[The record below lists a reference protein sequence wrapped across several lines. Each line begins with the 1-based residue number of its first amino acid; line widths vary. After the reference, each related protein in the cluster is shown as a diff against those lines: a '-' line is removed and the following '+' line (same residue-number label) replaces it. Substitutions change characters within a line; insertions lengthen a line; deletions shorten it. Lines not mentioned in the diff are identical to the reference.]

1 MPRPLKQAVVSDLP
15 LTPTMVPSVQADSM
29 ARHGMPFRRM
39 HELRDQVRH
48 AADELSNFQAIFIDA
63 QKNPNCPPAA
73 LERYQNAVRSKSADL
88 DSLQKKLKPLEKN
101 FEKAQSCQKKRP
113 TQSLLEPKPKRR
125 KRDDQYADST
135 TSHPP
140 PLIQARDYYAH
151 GETQEVPSKISPAFQ
166 PLLLNTATL
175 DVALPPEGCCLTSD
189 ECQYH
194 HLERLRRQ
202 YARPF
207 ELFCEEMDSIS
218 DSCLTGVC
226 LALPD
231 MPWSIALSRLA
242 FLFKSMLDTH
252 DASSLPPDS
261 QFLSAGTT
269 IGCEQHVRYIRL
281 AEVMMIQDWRD
292 FMRWA
297 HHQSHVFNLCGR
309 RSCMKL
315 KHMCLEPID
324 CMASRQK
331 CRDDSRALDDNTHHH
346 DQPTS
351 KATSL
356 IPPTCNSPGCWP
368 PCLFRHDGYS
378 LSHSVAVEFAALHRV
393 SFGPLTSVA
402 RKELYTPINEHQL
415 SKLVHNEDVGLIF
428 PFKKSY
434 GRIFVDKWED
444 NSFIRVDTLLQI
456 PPMYTSEEV
465 RPILEKLPTSTG
477 ESFNVIL
484 DSLFWYARKRAMPF
498 PVKEIERR
506 TWGTTS
512 FDHRSPRYQ
521 CPFCHGFDNFLNPI
535 DSSVEKI
542 TDYDDL
548 AQALRHMLL
557 AHNRVP
563 LARKAKFLREEIRHC
578 ADIRDA
584 WKTILKEKF
593 DDSIASLEMGVI
605 PRAIADLCGHEKS
618 ADSMPTAVSNRS
630 MVDSIEGRVAISMD
644 VRVKKECVENQLI
657 AESKVEG

>member
-1 MPRPLKQAVVSDLP
+1 MPCPLKQAVISDTSP
-15 LTPTMVPSVQADSM
+15 APIMVPPAQADPT

-48 AADELSNFQAIFIDA
+48 VASELSNFQAIFTNA
-63 QKNPNCPPAA
+63 QNNPNCPPAA
-73 LERYQNAVRSKSADL
+73 LERYQNALRSKSADL
-88 DSLQKKLKPLEKN
+88 ESLQKKLKPLEKN
-101 FEKAQSCQKKRP
+101 FEKAQSQQKKRP
-113 TQSLLEPKPKRR
+113 DQSLLEPKPKRR
-125 KRDDQYADST
+125 KRNDDHPDST
-135 TSHPP
+135 TSHLPP
-140 PLIQARDYYAH
+140 PIQPRDYAH
-151 GETQEVPSKISPAFQ
+151 EETKEVPSKITPAVQ
-166 PLLLNTATL
+166 ALLLNTATL
-175 DVALPPEGCCLTSD
+175 DVALPPEGCCLTAD

-242 FLFKSMLDTH
+242 FLFKSMLDIH
-252 DASSLPPDS
+252 DVSSMPSDGK
-261 QFLSAGTT
+261 FLSAGTT

-292 FMRWA
+292 FMRMLASMSFSTRWI
-297 HHQSHVFNLCGR
+297 QSITFCCGR
-309 RSCMKL
+309 ICG
-315 KHMCLEPID
+315 
-324 CMASRQK
+324 
-331 CRDDSRALDDNTHHH
+331 
-346 DQPTS
+346 TS
-351 KATSL
+351 
-356 IPPTCNSPGCWP
+356 
-368 PCLFRHDGYS
+368 
-378 LSHSVAVEFAALHRV
+378 
-393 SFGPLTSVA
+393 
-402 RKELYTPINEHQL
+402 
-415 SKLVHNEDVGLIF
+415 SKLVYNEDVGLIF

-465 RPILEKLPTSTG
+465 RPILEKLTTWTG
-477 ESFNVIL
+477 ESFNTIL
-484 DSLFWYARKRAMPF
+484 DSLFWYTRKRTMPF
-498 PVKEIERR
+498 LAKEIERR
-506 TWGTTS
+506 TWPTS
-512 FDHRSPRYQ
+512 FDQRSPLYQ
-521 CPFCHGFDNFLNPI
+521 CPFCHGFDNFLDPV

-563 LARKAKFLREEIRHC
+563 LARKAKFLREEIRRC

-584 WKTILKEKF
+584 WKTIFKEKF

-605 PRAIADLCGHEKS
+605 SRAIADLCGHERS
-618 ADSMPTAVSNRS
+618 ADSMPTAP
-630 MVDSIEGRVAISMD
+630 
-644 VRVKKECVENQLI
+644 I

>member
-1 MPRPLKQAVVSDLP
+1 MASP
-15 LTPTMVPSVQADSM
+15 VQADTT

-39 HELRDQVRH
+39 LETRDQVRH
-48 AADELSNFQAIFIDA
+48 AENELSRLQAIFTDA
-63 QKNPNCPPAA
+63 QKNPNCPPVA
-73 LERYQNAVRSKSADL
+73 LERYQNALRAKSADL
-88 DSLQKKLKPLEKN
+88 ESLQKKLKPLEVN
-101 FEKAQSCQKKRP
+101 FEKAQNGKKKRP
-113 TQSLLEPKPKRR
+113 AQSLLEPKPKRR
-125 KRDDQYADST
+125 KRDDKYADST
-135 TSHPP
+135 TSHLPP
-140 PLIQARDYYAH
+140 PIQPRDYAL
-151 GETQEVPSKISPAFQ
+151 GETKEVPSKVSPPVQA
-166 PLLLNTATL
+166 LLLNTATL
-175 DVALPPEGCCLTSD
+175 DVALPPEGCCLTAD
-189 ECQYH
+189 ECQYY

-207 ELFCEEMDSIS
+207 ELFCEDMDSIS

-226 LALPD
+226 LALPG

-242 FLFKSMLDTH
+242 FLIKSMLDGQKT
-252 DASSLPPDS
+252 SSLPS
-261 QFLSAGTT
+261 EANFLSAGTT
-269 IGCEQHVRYIRL
+269 IGCEQHLRYIRL

-309 RSCMKL
+309 RSCIKL

-324 CMASRQK
+324 CMTSRQK
-331 CRDDSRALDDNTHHH
+331 CRDDSRAFRDNTHHH

-356 IPPTCNSPGCWP
+356 TPPTCKSPGCWP
-368 PCLFRHDGYS
+368 PCLSRHDGYS

-415 SKLVHNEDVGLIF
+415 SKLVHNEEVGLIF

-444 NSFIRVDTLLQI
+444 TSFIRIDTLLQI

-465 RPILEKLPTSTG
+465 LPILDKLPTWTE

-498 PVKEIERR
+498 LVKEIERQA
-506 TWGTTS
+506 WGTTS

-521 CPFCHGFDNFLNPI
+521 CPFCHGFDNFLDPV

-548 AQALRHMLL
+548 AEALQHMLFA

-563 LARKAKFLREEIRHC
+563 LARKARFLREEIRHC
-578 ADIRDA
+578 ADICNA
-584 WKTILKEKF
+584 WKAILKEKF
-593 DDSIASLEMGVI
+593 DNSITILEIGVI
-605 PRAIADLCGHEKS
+605 PQAIADLCGHGKS
-618 ADSMPTAVSNRS
+618 ADPMPTEVSNCS
-630 MVDSIEGRVAISMD
+630 MVNPVEEPVAMKMV
-644 VRVKKECVENQLI
+644 VRDKKEFVESQHH
-657 AESKVEG
+657 AETKTEG